1 MYSTTGEPVTL
12 MHWLYAIGVY
22 GLFIYGI
29 FYVLKTIGKGLLEML
44 IFFDQLYKAYKA
56 HIRTQ

>member
-29 FYVLKTIGKGLLEML
+29 FYVLKAIGKGLLDCLMV
-44 IFFDQLYKAYKA
+44 FDQLYKEYKA
-56 HIRTQ
+56 HTRTH